1 MLSRVSEASQGPA
14 DGAILTGRS
23 SIEEARPMTDP
34 VPPRTWKV
42 TSEEELQTMWID
54 GAPRHDASITLA
66 DYDPRWPALYAR
78 EEARIR
84 SVLGDRVVEIHHT
97 GSTSVPGLAAKP
109 VIDITLVVPDSADE
123 PAYVPDMEA
132 AGYRLTIR
140 EPEWFEHRL
149 FKGPDTN
156 VNLHVFSPGCQE
168 IERMVGFRDWLRT
181 HPEDLDLYLRTK
193 RELSTRTWAYVQNYA
208 DAKTEVVEAIAARAG
223 LPPRV
228 D

>member
-1 MLSRVSEASQGPA
+1 
-14 DGAILTGRS
+14 
-23 SIEEARPMTDP
+23 MTDP
-34 VPPRTWKV
+34 ASPRTWKV
-42 TSEEELQTMWID
+42 SSEEDIQAAWIG
-54 GAPRHDASITLA
+54 GAPRHDAPITIA
-66 DYDPRWPALYAR
+66 DYDPQWPALYAR

-84 SVLGDRVVEIHHT
+84 SVLGDQVVEIHHT

-109 VIDITLVVPDSADE
+109 VIDITLVVPDSSDE

-132 AGYRLTIR
+132 AGYRLWIR
-140 EPEWFEHRL
+140 EPEWFEHRV

-156 VNLHVFSPGCQE
+156 INLHVFSPGCQE
-168 IERMVGFRDWLRT
+168 IERMVGFRNWLRT
-181 HPEDLDLYLRTK
+181 HPEDRELYEQTK

>member
-1 MLSRVSEASQGPA
+1 
-14 DGAILTGRS
+14 
-23 SIEEARPMTDP
+23 
-34 VPPRTWKV
+34 
-42 TSEEELQTMWID
+42 
-54 GAPRHDASITLA
+54 
-66 DYDPRWPALYAR
+66 
-78 EEARIR
+78 
-84 SVLGDRVVEIHHT
+84 
-97 GSTSVPGLAAKP
+97 VPGLAAKP
-109 VIDITLVVPDSADE
+109 VIDITLVVRDSSDE

-181 HPEDLDLYLRTK
+181 HPEDRDLYLRTK